1 MRVSPLRHPLAIL
14 RKTIRLTQKEMADLV
29 QRSARTIQAIELDQ
43 LPLSEELAR
52 LIAQATGIDAGWL
65 LEKNPATPPRKGLTA
80 AQLGKASGPYSLDD
94 YEAHRALMESA
105 ASSFELMSNDLSPL
119 QKMTAIMGKKVPPA
133 TPTMVTKRALLDR
146 KWAAQ
151 IAQDHQT
158 IEALDHLLTQTI
170 ATKSSDLIRWK
181 IRRLLQTLADENSV
195 TLNFSHPQQEF
206 LTHVHRRAERPARR
220 SGVKKS

>member
-14 RKTIRLTQKEMADLV
+14 RTTIRLTQKEMADLV
-29 QRSARTIQAIELDQ
+29 QRSARTIQAIELGQ
-43 LPLSEELAR
+43 LPLSEELAM

-65 LEKNPATPPRKGLTA
+65 LEKNPATPTRKGLTA
-80 AQLGKASGPYSLDD
+80 AQLGNASGPYSLDD

-105 ASSFELMSNDLSPL
+105 ASSYELMSSDLSPL
-119 QKMTAIMGKKVPPA
+119 QKTTGIMGKKGPPE
-133 TPTMVTKRALLDR
+133 TPTMITKKALLDR
-146 KWAAQ
+146 KWGAQ
-151 IAQDHQT
+151 IAQDSQT
-158 IEALDHLLTQTI
+158 IDALDRLLSETRT
-170 ATKSSDLIRWK
+170 TKSSDLIRWK

-206 LTHVHRRAERPARR
+206 LTHVHRRAARPVRR